1 MTRSTLSKKMAS
13 TSRNR
18 ESERNLKRK
27 EPPPSVEV
35 RTKSTKKQKKITTQ
49 LGTPL
54 VLRRSERTRNL
65 SPSVSQLKKP
75 IQQESEDDEERDL
88 EAEAVQIKRKMNA
101 RIYKNMFRNP
111 KRDSN
116 PESKKMGKS
125 IREGGNTN
133 GGKIDEN
140 FQGNPVDYKE
150 VSEDNKVEEVSKD
163 NKVEEVAEDVMIP
176 SEEDQG
182 EEVSEDVMIPSEE
195 DQGEELSKGGTIPSE
210 DKKAKEVSKDCMLPS
225 EDKKANEV
233 SKDCM
238 LPSEDDKDEEVRAE
252 SRLSEPMK
260 DQLENSVT
268 LASWLTSNATTHE
281 TSGETGRVQSDCHE
295 DDTLEMQE
303 SINSILNKSLIKNC
317 VELDKGEKSMSS
329 KSKETMVDMH
339 SDVSATLVNDDNG
352 NLISDGSPSTNT
364 VGTSESCSKRIRPTS
379 LSDLQRNQT
388 KLINNVDQPSSMSE
402 GKSGD
407 PAERPQSSNDEV
419 RKKQRSLHILLKPGI
434 AMLCEILRFP
444 DNVKRMADNCLEYI
458 IKNRQI
464 CTEPV
469 SIFQAFQLSLCWTAA
484 ALLKHK
490 LDREDSFMLAK
501 EHLNFHCKIEEVYE
515 IHRMMRKLKKD
526 FLYHTGNCNVSGSP
540 KASESSCR
548 VYSNTRVAP
557 KVELACTD
565 ISRSSEVKQ
574 LLMRQEEAKKKL
586 KADIEKKKADFEIR
600 CRIEL
605 AAYLAFSRNDVMRTE
620 KVKVFNSEYSKR
632 TGELNMQHETQLKDL
647 EARQLEERRRFQES
661 LPPRECCSG
670 CGPDIATL
678 VPFSSNG
685 DTCDGEISDI
695 PSGGV
700 ALALHKPH
708 CSNGPEEVSTFR
720 QGKPDGTMLSKPVYD
735 CSVETRLYGPK
746 NMVSLNSHSTEK
758 HISSATIISSSNC
771 DNAAQIHEASDGS
784 GSNDVYTLD
793 SPLSGER
800 IASLNSKPPQEHIHS
815 VNAKCMP
822 NCENSAQIY
831 MVGDDD
837 VSNTSNNT
845 ATLNLPLTDERIADG
860 TISLLETEVRTEMPG
875 IVSFTDCPENVTA
888 MNPLLSIEP
897 MSGGLVKVSVSD
909 RDLSRSCG
917 TASPGNSNDAN
928 HITLLNQLSSEEQHI
943 DAVPLSISAGQIH
956 DKVPETS
963 HEVVTVSLVDKEA
976 PMGNPGAVN
985 CTNHPENLTSLNS
998 SAMGEI
1004 SDGVLLSR
1012 PSWASSLCAG
1022 PATVSLLNPPSL
1034 EQQIPDK
1041 ESFKISD
1048 GQISVMVLE
1057 TNHEVNL
1064 IEPLEKMH
1072 PLSSV
1077 ESSPGQDTDREMQ
1090 NALLS
1095 SPVDIVPAN
1104 QSNHVSLV
1112 MEPPEEVQQQSPS
1125 AMFLSSNWDPSN
1137 MPFATGTG
1145 HQPTNEDALSS
1156 PIPET
1161 STEVLNQAVEQPASY
1176 LELDSPMPVGVRT
1189 QSPDTRN
1196 FSIPSEINQ
1205 HLIQSATHPTSM
1217 IVPHLC
1223 DDPLV
1228 NEIERICEVTEQN
1241 MKNHEDMK
1249 LQLKSDFEKEFEEL
1263 HRKYEI
1269 KIKDIDV
1276 GFEQTRKKLDTDHK
1290 TVLLNKI
1297 LAEAFSLKYMEVR
1310 ASGASGVQQGASS
1323 AQQSCQ
1329 LSGLQIAT
1337 RPALVFGPSSCEP
1350 PTASLLSSYIT
1361 TSSQNVVPPA
1371 TQATPN
1377 TSGIFSSFSPRLPN
1391 INSIYSPSNPHAG
1404 GEMRATAPH
1413 LQPYR
1418 PATAVPSPSLST
1430 IPLGIPIHPAPGNI
1444 PVTSTFSHWP
1454 ATNQSTPH
1462 MGHRPVNLGVLPTS
1476 NLPAM
1481 DLLMGANS
1489 QSGISMQN
1497 ILQYISNMA
1506 SLNRSRFGISSS
1518 SMPPNP
1524 APHQATPSA
1533 VVCLSDD
1540 DD

>member
-13 TSRNR
+13 SSRNR

-27 EPPPSVEV
+27 EAPPCVGV

-49 LGTPL
+49 VATPL

-65 SPSVSQLKKP
+65 SSSMSQMKKP
-75 IQQESEDDEERDL
+75 KQQENEDDEDEERDV

-111 KRDSN
+111 KRDCN
-116 PESKKMGKS
+116 PESKKIGKS
-125 IREGGNTN
+125 IREGGNSS
-133 GGKIDEN
+133 GGKIDED
-140 FQGNPVDYKE
+140 FEGNPVDHK
-150 VSEDNKVEEVSKD
+150 EVSKD
-163 NKVEEVAEDVMIP
+163 NKGEEVSKDVIIP
-176 SEEDQG
+176 SEEGQG
-182 EEVSEDVMIPSEE
+182 EEVS
-195 DQGEELSKGGTIPSE
+195 KGGKIPSE
-210 DKKAKEVSKDCMLPS
+210 DKKAEEVFKDCILPS
-225 EDKKANEV
+225 EEGKAKV
-233 SKDCM
+233 
-238 LPSEDDKDEEVRAE
+238 LRAE

-268 LASWLTSNATTHE
+268 LASWITSNATAHE
-281 TSGETGRVQSDCHE
+281 TSGETGRVQSDCREE
-295 DDTLEMQE
+295 DTIEMQE
-303 SINSILNKSLIKNC
+303 SRNSMLNKSLIKNC
-317 VELDKGEKSMSS
+317 VELDKGENSISS
-329 KSKETMVDMH
+329 KRRETMVDMH
-339 SDVSATLVNDDNG
+339 SDVSATLVNDDND
-352 NLISDGSPSTNT
+352 NLIADASPSTNT
-364 VGTSESCSKRIRPTS
+364 VGTSESSSKRIRPTS

-388 KLINNVDQPSSMSE
+388 KLINNVDQSSSMSE
-402 GKSGD
+402 GEKLYPGYKGGKSGD
-407 PAERPQSSNDEV
+407 PVERPQSSNDEV
-419 RKKQRSLHILLKPGI
+419 RKQQRSLHLLLKPGI
-434 AMLCEILRFP
+434 AMLCEVLRFP
-444 DNVKRMADNCLEYI
+444 DTVKRMVDNCLEYI
-458 IKNRQI
+458 MNNRQI

-484 ALLKHK
+484 DLLKHK

-501 EHLNFHCKIEEVYE
+501 GHLNFHCKIEEVYE

-526 FLYHTGNCNVSGSP
+526 FLYHTGNYNVSSSP

-548 VYSNTRVAP
+548 VYSNTGVAP
-557 KVELACTD
+557 KVEMTCTD

-574 LLMRQEEAKKKL
+574 LLLRQEEAKKKL
-586 KADIEKKKADFEIR
+586 EADIERKKADFEIR

-605 AAYLAFSRNDVMRTE
+605 AAYLAFSRNDVTRTE

-632 TGELNMQHETQLKDL
+632 IGELKRQHETQLKDL
-647 EARQLEERRRFQES
+647 EARQLEERRKFQES
-661 LPPRECCSG
+661 SPPHESCSG
-670 CGPDIATL
+670 SGRDIATL

-685 DTCDGEISDI
+685 ETCDGKISDT
-695 PSGGV
+695 PSGEV
-700 ALALHKPH
+700 ALALHKSH
-708 CSNGPEEVSTFR
+708 CSNGPDEISTSSL
-720 QGKPDGTMLSKPVYD
+720 GKPDGTMLSKPVYD
-735 CSVETRLYGPK
+735 CSVETRLNGPK
-746 NMVSLNSHSTEK
+746 NMVSLNSQSTEE
-758 HISSATIISSSNC
+758 HIPSAIITSSSNC
-771 DNAAQIHEASDGS
+771 DNTAQIHGANDGS
-784 GSNDVYTLD
+784 GSNNVCTLD
-793 SPLSGER
+793 SPLSVER
-800 IASLNSKPPQEHIHS
+800 IASLNSKPPQEHAHG

-831 MVGDDD
+831 VVGDDP
-837 VSNTSNNT
+837 VSNTANIA

-860 TISLLETEVRTEMPG
+860 TISLLDMEVGAEMPAT
-875 IVSFTDCPENVTA
+875 VSFTDCPENVTA
-888 MNPLLSIEP
+888 MNPLLPIEQ

-917 TASPGNSNDAN
+917 TASPGNSNDGN
-928 HITLLNQLSSEEQHI
+928 HITLLNQLSSEEPHL
-943 DAVPLSISAGQIH
+943 DAVPLRISAGQIH
-956 DKVPETS
+956 EVPETS
-963 HEVVTVSLVDKEA
+963 HEVVTVSVVDKEA

-985 CTNHPENLTSLNS
+985 CTDHPENVTPLNS
-998 SAMGEI
+998 SAMCQI
-1004 SDGVLLSR
+1004 SDGDLSSR
-1012 PSWASSLCAG
+1012 PSWASSSCVG

-1041 ESFKISD
+1041 DLFKIPD
-1048 GQISVMVLE
+1048 EQIRMMVLE
-1057 TNHEVNL
+1057 TNHDSL

-1077 ESSPGQDTDREMQ
+1077 ESSPDQDTDREMLSS
-1090 NALLS
+1090 LLS

-1112 MEPPEEVQQQSPS
+1112 TEPPEEVQQQSPS
-1125 AMFLSSNWDPSN
+1125 ANFLSSNWDLSD
-1137 MPFATGTG
+1137 MPFAGTE

-1156 PIPET
+1156 PIPEI
-1161 STEVLNQAVEQPASY
+1161 STEVPNQAVEQPASY
-1176 LELDSPMPVGVRT
+1176 LELDSPMPGGVRT
-1189 QSPDTRN
+1189 QSSDTRN
-1196 FSIPSEINQ
+1196 FSTPSEINQ
-1205 HLIQSATHPTSM
+1205 HSIQSATHPTSM
-1217 IVPHLC
+1217 IVPPLC
-1223 DDPLV
+1223 RDPLV
-1228 NEIERICEVTEQN
+1228 NEVERISKLTDLN

-1269 KIKDIDV
+1269 KIKEIDV
-1276 GFEQTRKKLDTDHK
+1276 GFQQTKKKLDTDHK

-1323 AQQSCQ
+1323 AQQSWQ
-1329 LSGLQIAT
+1329 LSRPQVTT
-1337 RPALVFGPSSCEP
+1337 RPSLVFGQSSCAP
-1350 PTASLLSSYIT
+1350 PAASLLSSYIT
-1361 TSSQNVVPPA
+1361 TSSQNALPP
-1371 TQATPN
+1371 TIQATPN

-1391 INSIYSPSNPHAG
+1391 INSISSPSNPHAG

-1430 IPLGIPIHPAPGNI
+1430 VPHGMPIQPAPGNI

-1454 ATNQSTPH
+1454 ATYQSSPH

-1481 DLLMGANS
+1481 DLCMGANS
-1489 QSGISMQN
+1489 QSGINIQNVMQCM
-1497 ILQYISNMA
+1497 SNMA
-1506 SLNRSRFGISSS
+1506 SLNQSRFGTSSS

-1524 APHQATPSA
+1524 APHQATPSD
-1533 VVCLSDD
+1533 VVSLSDD